1 MVSNFYKQ
9 KINKIEIPLK
19 PQIQPTNTVEP
30 QILSKPVNWIRQKPR
45 AYVAA
50 LRALSQEK
58 VKSNWQHKRFSLPP
72 LDCSKMGK
80 RDKKP
85 NRRRHKGEFS
95 NDGEDFYDQH
105 PPAAP
110 SVVDEDE
117 QNSEEES
124 DELQPSSDLPSKFLL
139 YQQSVQV

>member
-58 VKSNWQHKRFSLPP
+58 VKSN
-72 LDCSKMGK
+72 
-80 RDKKP
+80 
-85 NRRRHKGEFS
+85 
-95 NDGEDFYDQH
+95 
-105 PPAAP
+105 
-110 SVVDEDE
+110 
-117 QNSEEES
+117 
-124 DELQPSSDLPSKFLL
+124 
-139 YQQSVQV
+139 